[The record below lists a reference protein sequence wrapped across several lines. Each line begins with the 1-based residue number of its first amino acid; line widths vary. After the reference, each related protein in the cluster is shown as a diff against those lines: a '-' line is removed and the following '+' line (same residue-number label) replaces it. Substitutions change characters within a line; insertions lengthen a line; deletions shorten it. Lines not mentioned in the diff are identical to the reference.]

1 MFPRYLCK
9 SELALFFF
17 YNINEIFKGHLS
29 ISANV
34 RYHRISQLFL
44 SKFSA
49 ISHMRIKDSQL
60 SVRLCQGKGTNDIL
74 SLNFRQQ
81 RSQQRG
87 TLTKLRHGTPP
98 PPPTPL
104 AGLHQLTAVITY
116 SWLTSCLLFLWFY
129 RTSLLQAKLESIC
142 STLYIENISI
152 LRNVFAFGLYFVS
165 KGKARAR

>member
-98 PPPTPL
+98 PPPHPPGRAASVNRSNNIFVTDQLFTFLMVLPYL
-104 AGLHQLTAVITY
+104 AFTGQVGID
-116 SWLTSCLLFLWFY
+116 LF
-129 RTSLLQAKLESIC
+129 
-142 STLYIENISI
+142 NP
-152 LRNVFAFGLYFVS
+152 VH
-165 KGKARAR
+165 